1 MPLSV
6 YDALRLPPLKRL
18 AAHFVLADKSI
29 ISVAKIAEDVLV
41 SIKGLTFPI
50 DFYILE
56 MPPNESGRPS
66 SILLGRPFLKTSRF
80 KLDAFSRTYSF
91 EIDGRTVSFNLDEAM
106 KNLPEDHS
114 IFQCDIIDE
123 TVVEVH
129 QVVVEETLMEQEA
142 SVGTPTELTE
152 DTLPPQLAPDDQEP
166 SHEQKMELKPLLPHL
181 KYTYLEDNQKLPVI
195 IARELTS
202 LQEEQLLSVLR
213 RHKKAI
219 GWSLADIVGIN
230 SQVCEHRIFLEEGT
244 RPVVP
249 KKSGVTT
256 VKNEHGELIVTIVQN
271 AWRVCIDYK
280 HLNQATRKD
289 HYPLLFIDQ
298 MLDRLS
304 VDPAKVDVI
313 FGLLYPSSVR
323 EVLLFLGHASFY
335 QRFMDFSKVALPLS
349 RLLQKDVEFKLSTDC
364 KEAFDKLKTVLNQA
378 PIVRGPDWSQP
389 FEIMCDASNY
399 AVGAALAQ
407 REGKDRFII
416 AYASKTLDAA
426 QSNYT
431 TTDKELLAIVF
442 ALDKFRAYL
451 LGTKDRSGSQNLVAD
466 HLSHLEHIKNEATPI
481 NDAFPFDSLHAISEV
496 VPWYAPVA
504 NYLVSHT
511 FPPNFTKH
519 QRDKLKSESKY
530 YIWDD
535 PYLWRYGADQIIRR
549 PASQLTETPPA
560 SHWTRTDCGNL
571 PFPALVSDLVSAA
584 GVSYK
589 AGDTKAI
596 IPRDDQYVP
605 NEKYI
610 RPPVA
615 TTSRTA
621 DPAGGIPSSS
631 T

>member
-18 AAHFVLADKSI
+18 AARFVLADKSI
-29 ISVAKIAEDVLV
+29 ISVAGIAEDVLV

-80 KLDAFSRTYSF
+80 KLDAFSGTYSF

-106 KNLPEDHS
+106 KHLPKDHS

-142 SVGTPTELTE
+142 SVGTPTELTK

-181 KYTYLEDNQKLPVI
+181 KRGNKACPSTLKVVTRLLE
-195 IARELTS
+195 
-202 LQEEQLLSVLR
+202 
-213 RHKKAI
+213 
-219 GWSLADIVGIN
+219 ADIIYPISDSEWVN
-230 SQVCEHRIFLEEGT
+230 PVQ
-244 RPVVP
+244 VVP

-256 VKNEHGELIVTIVQN
+256 VKNEHGELIVTTVQN

-280 HLNQATRKD
+280 HLNQATCKD

-313 FGLLYPSSVR
+313 FGLPYPSSVR
-323 EVLLFLGHASFY
+323 EVLLFLGHAGFY
-335 QRFMDFSKVALPLS
+335 QRFIKDFSKVALPLS
-349 RLLQKDVEFKLSTDC
+349 RLLHKDVEFELSTDC
-364 KEAFDKLKTVLNQA
+364 KEAFDKLKTALNQA

-389 FEIMCDASNY
+389 FEIMCDASDY
-399 AVGAALAQ
+399 AVGATLAQ
-407 REGKDRFII
+407 RKGKDHFII

-426 QSNYT
+426 QCNYT
-431 TTDKELLAIVF
+431 TTKKELLAIVF

-496 VPWYAPVA
+496 VPWYAPVRSQTLNDFLYILLA
-504 NYLVSHT
+504 VDYISKLVEVIS
-511 FPPNFTKH
+511 
-519 QRDKLKSESKY
+519 
-530 YIWDD
+530 
-535 PYLWRYGADQIIRR
+535 
-549 PASQLTETPPA
+549 
-560 SHWTRTDCGNL
+560 TRTDDANVVVSFVRNHIICRFGS
-571 PFPALVSDLVSAA
+571 PQAIVSD
-584 GVSYK
+584 
-589 AGDTKAI
+589 
-596 IPRDDQYVP
+596 
-605 NEKYI
+605 
-610 RPPVA
+610 
-615 TTSRTA
+615 
-621 DPAGGIPSSS
+621 
-631 T
+631 